1 MSETLGFAEKLN
13 KLIKATGKGSM
24 SHPQLAEA
32 ITSATGVEIDGNYM
46 WKLCKGKV
54 PNPRLA
60 TIQQLATYFKV
71 QASYFT
77 DSSND
82 SAHDSLLDL
91 LEKMRELKVE
101 NIGTRTADLSEAS
114 INLIGKA
121 IDKAIDNARELEGLD
136 PVPRSDEA
144 RHER

>member
-1 MSETLGFAEKLN
+1 MSETLSFAEKLN
-13 KLIKATGKGSM
+13 KLIKATGKDSM
-24 SHPQLAEA
+24 SYPQLADA
-32 ITSATGVEIDGNYM
+32 ITNATGAEIDGNYM

-60 TIQQLATYFKV
+60 TIQQLADYFRVK
-71 QASYFT
+71 ASYFT
-77 DSSND
+77 DSSNH
-82 SAHDSLLDL
+82 STHDSLLGL

-101 NIGTRTADLSEAS
+101 NIGTRTADLSEES
-114 INLIGKA
+114 INLIGRA

-144 RHER
+144 THER

>member
-1 MSETLGFAEKLN
+1 
-13 KLIKATGKGSM
+13 
-24 SHPQLAEA
+24 
-32 ITSATGVEIDGNYM
+32 M